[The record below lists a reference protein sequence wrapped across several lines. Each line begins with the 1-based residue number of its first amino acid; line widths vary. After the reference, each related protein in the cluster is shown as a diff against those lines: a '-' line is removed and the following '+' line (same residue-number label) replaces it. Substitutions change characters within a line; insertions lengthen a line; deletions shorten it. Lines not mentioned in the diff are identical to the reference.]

1 MRFLYFLCGA
11 ILVTSTAI
19 VLSLEAQT
27 TFPWIFFI
35 ARICSG
41 GSGGEATTSEGGAP
55 LETSNLAEP
64 LKEEEEADARLRR
77 FVAAVRDESSAVDDP
92 IVLSP
97 S

>member
-1 MRFLYFLCGA
+1 
-11 ILVTSTAI
+11 
-19 VLSLEAQT
+19 
-27 TFPWIFFI
+27 
-35 ARICSG
+35 
-41 GSGGEATTSEGGAP
+41 
-55 LETSNLAEP
+55 